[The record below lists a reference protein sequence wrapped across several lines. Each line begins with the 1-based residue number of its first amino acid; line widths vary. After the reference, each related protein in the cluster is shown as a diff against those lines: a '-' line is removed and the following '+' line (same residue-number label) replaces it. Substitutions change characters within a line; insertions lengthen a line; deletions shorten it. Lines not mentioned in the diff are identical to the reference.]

1 MNQDEN
7 LLFIILQDLIRK
19 KFAWPLWY
27 HERTLIAHHDYLYQF
42 VNTTMGCY
50 QQIHVVRFLN
60 RIFSYLSLFFF
71 FRSPVI
77 VKNKNYY
84 WKINV
89 ILIEFSKNHL
99 SDNQSIQIQY
109 LALPYQTILNQMPES
124 LPKNTLGRKWIMC
137 SYLDDKVCMYSI
149 LTSSVFV

>member
-27 HERTLIAHHDYLYQF
+27 HERTLIAHRDYLYQF

-60 RIFSYLSLFFF
+60 RIFSYLSLFF

-109 LALPYQTILNQMPES
+109 LALPYQTIFNQMPES
-124 LPKNTLGRKWIMC
+124 LPKNTLGRKWIVG

>member
-71 FRSPVI
+71 RSPVI

-109 LALPYQTILNQMPES
+109 LALPYQTIFNQMPES
-124 LPKNTLGRKWIMC
+124 LPKNTLGRKWIV
-137 SYLDDKVCMYSI
+137 DDKVCMYSI

>member
-60 RIFSYLSLFFF
+60 RIFSYLSF

-109 LALPYQTILNQMPES
+109 LALPYQTIFNQMPES

>member
-27 HERTLIAHHDYLYQF
+27 HDYLYQF

-109 LALPYQTILNQMPES
+109 LALPYQTIFNQMPES

>member
-1 MNQDEN
+1 MNQDKN

-71 FRSPVI
+71 RSPVI

-109 LALPYQTILNQMPES
+109 LALPYQTIFNQMPES

>member
-19 KFAWPLWY
+19 KFACPLWY

-50 QQIHVVRFLN
+50 QQIHVVRFVN

-71 FRSPVI
+71 
-77 VKNKNYY
+77 
-84 WKINV
+84 
-89 ILIEFSKNHL
+89 
-99 SDNQSIQIQY
+99 
-109 LALPYQTILNQMPES
+109 
-124 LPKNTLGRKWIMC
+124 
-137 SYLDDKVCMYSI
+137 LDHP
-149 LTSSVFV
+149 

>member
-1 MNQDEN
+1 MHDLFGIMKEPYLLIMIIYIN
-7 LLFIILQDLIRK
+7 LLIPQWDVIN
-19 KFAWPLWY
+19 KFTSYVLWTVY
-27 HERTLIAHHDYLYQF
+27 F
-42 VNTTMGCY
+42 
-50 QQIHVVRFLN
+50 
-60 RIFSYLSLFFF
+60 RICPYFF

-109 LALPYQTILNQMPES
+109 LALPYQTIFNQMPES

-137 SYLDDKVCMYSI
+137 SYLDDKVCMYSV